1 MKKLYFTAIIAVI
14 AIIQT
19 FAQAPMNT
27 DANIFGDVQ
36 SNGDH
41 ISFATILVQGTNI
54 TTATDA
60 TGHYKIINL
69 DEGDYTII
77 AQTFGYK
84 RSEQKVTVVEGKTVE
99 VNFELEED
107 LIGLE
112 EVVVS
117 SDRDAVD
124 RKSSNIIV
132 NSLNKEVFNVTNSVS
147 LAEGL
152 DFTPGLR
159 TENNCQNCGFTQVRM
174 NGLDGPYS
182 QILINSRPIFSGLA
196 GVYGLELFPT
206 NMIEKVEVVRGGG
219 SAIFGGNAIAGTIN
233 IITKE
238 PISNSFS
245 LSSNIS
251 AAGLDQEELSFD
263 RSLNFNASVVSDDLK
278 SGLSLFGLI
287 RDRDPYDVNGD
298 GFSEEVLMENQTIGI
313 STFYKPTTRTK
324 LSLDLYRIHEFRRG
338 GDQFEKLPH
347 ETLITEQLEHDIFG
361 AGFAFDI
368 LTKSGNK
375 YSVYTAGQTVD
386 RASYYGAEG
395 DRTAYGQTDDISMN
409 SGLQYTSRFD
419 FISNSKL
426 IVGADH
432 SYNQLEDIKLG
443 ADGADNTT
451 ISDQAVN
458 TYGSFV
464 QYELDFNIVK
474 VSAGVRYDN
483 YQVVDN
489 AEDHDPISGNVI
501 IPRANLLF
509 NIVDGLQFRTSYA
522 RGYRAPQIFD
532 EDLHI
537 ETSGLRRITHD
548 NDPDLEQESSDSYSA
563 SFIYDNIFGTDK
575 PVHFEF
581 IAEGFYT
588 MLNNPFVNEM
598 GEPDEFGNVVF
609 TRQNAES
616 GALVY
621 GVNLESSIAFS
632 KNLMFRF
639 GFTQQKSEY
648 EEAQGWGEEYAS
660 VSKSF
665 MRTPDS
671 YGFLTAEF
679 SPIDHLKLA
688 LTGTFTGSML
698 VPHFGGPTEE
708 DIANMTPAEYAENEP
723 IINAMYAEDI
733 VQGEILEVTDA
744 FLNMGAKISYDF
756 QLKNFYKIR
765 VNAGMENIL
774 DEMQHDHDRGV
785 YRDAGYIYGPHR
797 SRGVFFG
804 LEIGTGI

>member
-1 MKKLYFTAIIAVI
+1 VLKTIAQKSILFNNILSEMKKLYFTAIIAVI

-99 VNFELEED
+99 LNFELEED

-132 NSLNKEVFNVTNSVS
+132 NSLNKEVFNVTNSIS
-147 LAEGL
+147 LVEGL

-219 SAIFGGNAIAGTIN
+219 SAMFGGNAIAGTIN

-287 RDRDPYDVNGD
+287 RDRDPYDDNGD
-298 GFSEEVLMENQTIGI
+298 GFSEEILMENQTIGI
-313 STFYKPTTRTK
+313 STFYKPTSRTK

-375 YSVYTAGQTVD
+375 FSVYTAGQTVD

-409 SGLQYTSRFD
+409 SGLQYTGRFD

-426 IVGADH
+426 ILGADH

-474 VSAGVRYDN
+474 LSAGVCDMITIKLLIM
-483 YQVVDN
+483 QK
-489 AEDHDPISGNVI
+489 IM
-501 IPRANLLF
+501 IP
-509 NIVDGLQFRTSYA
+509 
-522 RGYRAPQIFD
+522 
-532 EDLHI
+532 
-537 ETSGLRRITHD
+537 
-548 NDPDLEQESSDSYSA
+548 
-563 SFIYDNIFGTDK
+563 
-575 PVHFEF
+575 
-581 IAEGFYT
+581 
-588 MLNNPFVNEM
+588 
-598 GEPDEFGNVVF
+598 
-609 TRQNAES
+609 
-616 GALVY
+616 
-621 GVNLESSIAFS
+621 
-632 KNLMFRF
+632 
-639 GFTQQKSEY
+639 
-648 EEAQGWGEEYAS
+648 
-660 VSKSF
+660 
-665 MRTPDS
+665 
-671 YGFLTAEF
+671 
-679 SPIDHLKLA
+679 
-688 LTGTFTGSML
+688 
-698 VPHFGGPTEE
+698 
-708 DIANMTPAEYAENEP
+708 
-723 IINAMYAEDI
+723 
-733 VQGEILEVTDA
+733 
-744 FLNMGAKISYDF
+744 
-756 QLKNFYKIR
+756 
-765 VNAGMENIL
+765 
-774 DEMQHDHDRGV
+774 
-785 YRDAGYIYGPHR
+785 
-797 SRGVFFG
+797 
-804 LEIGTGI
+804 